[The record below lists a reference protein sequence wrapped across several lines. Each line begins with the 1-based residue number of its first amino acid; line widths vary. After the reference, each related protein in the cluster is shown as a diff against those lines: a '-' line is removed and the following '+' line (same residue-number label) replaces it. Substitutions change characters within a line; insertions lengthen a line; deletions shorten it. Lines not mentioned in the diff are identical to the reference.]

1 MLNTKYM
8 SDYES
13 TMMDAIRDLNTLRT
27 EVRQAEKFIDFARE
41 SIDILQ
47 DKIFEIEEKY
57 GK

>member
-8 SDYES
+8 TEYES
-13 TMMDAIRDLNTLRT
+13 TMMDAIRDLNVLRT

-41 SIDILQ
+41 TIDMLQ
-47 DKIFEIEEKY
+47 DKIFDIEEKY